1 MTLQPDIVLLAG
13 GTDGGNKEVL
23 LHNARMLSQLAGNP
37 PIIVAGNKAVAPE
50 AAQILLDRG
59 FEAVVVDNVMPELNR
74 INVEAAGRK
83 IREIFINKII
93 EAKGFQQVESF
104 MDGILMPT
112 PAAVLNAAKLL
123 AEGTGKEAGWGEL
136 MAVDPGGATTDVYS
150 VAEGAPTKDGIM
162 WKGMPE
168 PKVKRTVEGDLGM
181 RHSAKAALESL
192 AGRGWCDHVEWE
204 ALVRY
209 VDLFNADP
217 AYLPAREKEFD
228 LEAKLGMAIVE
239 MAVERHAGYLET
251 SYGPMGAVFLQHGKD
266 LTRVKHVIGTGGIIA
281 NHCSP
286 ELFFQKVCFDPRK
299 SNLLKPKEPHFWL
312 DKQQIMAALGLVAE
326 IDADKALRM
335 LKKYLVSLGG
345 SKLGSENKKLPL
357 EVFLKEREQVLK
369 AWPAGERLTWMRPL
383 VTSGNCRRVKFSGAN
398 RKKPRR
404 EALL

>member
-1 MTLQPDIVLLAG
+1 M
-13 GTDGGNKEVL
+13 
-23 LHNARMLSQLAGNP
+23 AGNP

-217 AYLPAREKEFD
+217 AYLPAREKN
-228 LEAKLGMAIVE
+228 LTWRQSWVWLLWRWPLSVIPAIWKPTTV
-239 MAVERHAGYLET
+239 RWG
-251 SYGPMGAVFLQHGKD
+251 
-266 LTRVKHVIGTGGIIA
+266 
-281 NHCSP
+281 
-286 ELFFQKVCFDPRK
+286 LFFTAWKGFNK
-299 SNLLKPKEPHFWL
+299 SKTCDRYRWHH
-312 DKQQIMAALGLVAE
+312 
-326 IDADKALRM
+326 
-335 LKKYLVSLGG
+335 
-345 SKLGSENKKLPL
+345 
-357 EVFLKEREQVLK
+357 
-369 AWPAGERLTWMRPL
+369 
-383 VTSGNCRRVKFSGAN
+383 C
-398 RKKPRR
+398 
-404 EALL
+404 